1 MKKIFS
7 KEMIIGVC
15 VIIALAIL
23 FLGID
28 FLKGINIFTPAN
40 YYYTSFTNVEGLAQS
55 APVTINGY
63 KVGLVRSIEY
73 EYDNPGH
80 VKVELS
86 LDKNLKVPAGSKA
99 ILASDLLGTASIKLD
114 LSDSNDF
121 HSIGDRL
128 VGVNESGMMDA
139 ISGELLPS
147 VGSIMPKIDT
157 LLTNINTL
165 VGDPAILASVKRLD
179 AITAQLEATSRNL
192 TAMTSRLSPVVT
204 DVQQVTGNVSQLTGN
219 LAELS
224 GMLKEAPIDS
234 LMLDLQV
241 TTANLKLLSEQLNDP
256 NSTLGKLTTDPA
268 LYNNINA
275 TVSSLD
281 SLFVDIKR
289 NPKRYVTIKVF

>member
-1 MKKIFS
+1 
-7 KEMIIGVC
+7 MIIGVC